1 MLKIFF
7 KREKIICYSTD
18 RSYKKHFLLVKFIII
33 IIKNISFKSSFHH
46 KVYLTDYVTAPT
58 K

>member
-33 IIKNISFKSSFHH
+33 IIIKNIFL
-46 KVYLTDYVTAPT
+46 KVHFTT
-58 K
+58 KFISQIM